1 MTDRGV
7 FVVLDGIDGTGKTTQ
22 ARRLCARLESMGRTV
37 VHAREPG
44 GTLLGERV
52 RALLLDPSLGEVT
65 PVAEVFLYQACRA
78 EIVDELIRPALLRGT
93 DVVCERWHY
102 ATMAYQGIAGGAG
115 EAAVRATSPLATR
128 GLEPDR
134 AILLDLPDA
143 VAGARIGRLLDRIEG
158 RGAEFRA
165 RVGEAFRGIFREGAP
180 RCRTVSAAGTPE
192 EVEDRIWTEVEDLF
206 RPRAP

>member
-1 MTDRGV
+1 V

-22 ARRLCARLESMGRTV
+22 ARRLCARLEALGRAV

-52 RALLLDPSLGEVT
+52 RALLLDPSLGDVA
-65 PVAEVFLYQACRA
+65 PMAEVFLYQACRA
-78 EIVDELIRPALLRGT
+78 EIVQQLVRPALERGT

-102 ATMAYQGIAGGAG
+102 ATTAYQGIAGGAG
-115 EAAVRATSPLATR
+115 EGAVRATSALATG

-143 VAGARIGRLLDRIEG
+143 VAGARLGRLLDRIEG
-158 RGAEFRA
+158 RGAEFRS
-165 RVGEAFRGIFREGAP
+165 RVGDAFREVFRRGAP
-180 RCRTVSAAGTPE
+180 RCRVVSAAGTPE
-192 EVEDRIWTEVEDLF
+192 EVEERVWTEVRDLF
-206 RPRAP
+206 PAT